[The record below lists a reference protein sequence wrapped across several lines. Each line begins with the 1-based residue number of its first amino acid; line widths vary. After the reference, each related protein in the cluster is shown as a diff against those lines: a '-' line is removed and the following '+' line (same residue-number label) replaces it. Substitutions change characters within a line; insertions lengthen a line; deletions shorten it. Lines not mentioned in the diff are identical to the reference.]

1 MGIPPPSRAGPTD
14 GLRSPL
20 PPSACTGLTPT
31 QPCSSFPP
39 PLTQLT
45 PSRCHHHGQHGQES
59 ARGAAGPPAAPRHP
73 PAAPHNGRRGREG
86 ALTAPPSPR
95 LHPRARTALPALF
108 HPLRAE
114 GGKGEVS
121 PPGSL
126 APSPLP
132 RPHPVL
138 LILFSKSILP
148 PLQHSTKIFKQYFVV
163 GRFGG
168 FFCFLAFRPLR
179 RLAAKDGPGHPL
191 RARCHTSAPHRSS
204 TVRSELCF

>member
-1 MGIPPPSRAGPTD
+1 MREGFFGIFVPHGEVVHTNGVLLDLTLAGLQSATLGEGSVGIPPPSRAGPTD

-138 LILFSKSILP
+138 LILF
-148 PLQHSTKIFKQYFVV
+148 F
-163 GRFGG
+163 
-168 FFCFLAFRPLR
+168 
-179 RLAAKDGPGHPL
+179 
-191 RARCHTSAPHRSS
+191 
-204 TVRSELCF
+204 